1 MPPWAKLVKSKMH
14 MGYISHERQ
23 GKRYIIKTFFKC
35 SKKLRVVSYI
45 RIKSGQKSF
54 GIFIQIIL

>member
-1 MPPWAKLVKSKMH
+1 MRDRTRDILLKHFLNVAKN
-14 MGYISHERQ
+14 
-23 GKRYIIKTFFKC
+23 
-35 SKKLRVVSYI
+35 LRVVSYI